1 MKKLP
6 TVDQI
11 DDLKGFSESQSL
23 TVDIFFEGAFLDIH
37 NSKHIVEMGT
47 CFGGWAIYMDQY
59 LKNKPSFFT
68 LIENFQGCEWNV
80 DLPIEE
86 NKILLDDILS
96 KKRLSIPYEILTTN
110 NVDLIKEDYDVF
122 RYDGFSNY
130 STFKNYIDRANND
143 SLIIIHD
150 FNFNHEVGPIFYSL
164 KYSLEHG
171 LYPVWFGQ
179 MSSVWTKSKDHKNRL
194 LDKILKKYGLDNLKN
209 NWTNTRFRTEYDW
222 DVSEQNFLDFQNVLI
237 SE

>member
-1 MKKLP
+1 MKKIP
-6 TVDQI
+6 SFNYI
-11 DDLKGFSESQSL
+11 NNLKQFSKSQST
-23 TVDIFFEGAFLDIH
+23 TVDIFFEGAFLDVH
-37 NSKHIVEMGT
+37 RPKHIVEMGA
-47 CFGGWAIYMDQY
+47 CFGGWEIYIDKY
-59 LKNKPSFFT
+59 LKHKPLLLT
-68 LIENFQGCEWNV
+68 LIENFQGSEWNV

-86 NKILLDDILS
+86 NKALLKSILI
-96 KKRLSIPYEILTTN
+96 KKGLSIPYEILTTN

-130 STFKNYIDRANND
+130 NTFKNYIDRAKKD

-164 KYSLEHG
+164 KYSLEHE

-179 MSSVWTKSKDHKNRL
+179 VSSVWTNSKDHKTYL
-194 LDKILKKYGLDNLKN
+194 LDKILKKYGLN
-209 NWTNTRFRTEYDW
+209 NITNDWTKTKFRTEYDW
-222 DVSEQNFLDFQNVLI
+222 DASDQNFLDFQNVLI